1 MSESPFDTTT
11 PWLQNA
17 YKLDRRLLK
26 AISKLGFT
34 YPTLVQAKCVPL
46 ALEGKDLMVRARTG
60 SGKTLAF
67 AIPAIQKIL
76 SNKDAYP
83 GQTGVQCVIL
93 APTKELIKQISKVLT
108 DLTYYCRDVITMLTI
123 ADDQP
128 NKKELKIAGTPDIIL
143 STPAK
148 LVPQLSRLS
157 LASTHLVILDEAD
170 LILSYGYKED
180 IHKITSQMPKIFQG
194 ILLSATFSSEL
205 EKLKRVLLNKAVYVK
220 LTEAQTISHLMQF
233 YLDST
238 VEDKYLVLY
247 VFLKLSILQGKGL
260 IFVNDVSSCYKLKLF
275 LQQFHI
281 PCAVLNSELP
291 LNNRVHIIEEFNRGV
306 FDLLVATDASVEEEE
321 EGSDAEDPEEDDAAG
336 SEDDDEPTPD
346 LQSKKSK
353 KDHKGASSR
362 GKGAAENED
371 DEYGVSRGI
380 DFRGVAW

>member
-1 MSESPFDTTT
+1 MSDSPFDTST

-17 YKLDRRLLK
+17 YQLDRRLLK

-76 SNKDAYP
+76 LNKDANP
-83 GQTGVQCVIL
+83 SQTGVQCVIL

-108 DLTYYCRDVITMLTI
+108 DLTYYCRDIISMLTI
-123 ADDQP
+123 AEDQP
-128 NKKELKIAGTPDIIL
+128 NKKDLKFTGTPDIVL

-148 LVPQLSRLS
+148 LVPHLSGLS
-157 LASTHLVILDEAD
+157 LANTHLFILDEAD

-194 ILLSATFSSEL
+194 FLLSATLSSEL
-205 EKLKRVLLNKAVYVK
+205 EKLKRILLHKAVYVK
-220 LTEAQTISHLMQF
+220 LTEAQSISHLMQF

-247 VFLKLSILQGKGL
+247 VFLKLSILQ
-260 IFVNDVSSCYKLKLF
+260 V
-275 LQQFHI
+275 LQ
-281 PCAVLNSELP
+281 PSL
-291 LNNRVHIIEEFNRGV
+291 
-306 FDLLVATDASVEEEE
+306 
-321 EGSDAEDPEEDDAAG
+321 
-336 SEDDDEPTPD
+336 
-346 LQSKKSK
+346 
-353 KDHKGASSR
+353 
-362 GKGAAENED
+362 
-371 DEYGVSRGI
+371 
-380 DFRGVAW
+380 